1 MKFSDNPAKTTNPGI
16 KNVFRLYDENG
27 MALADILAL
36 DGETIEAG
44 KEYRYHHPM
53 VDYRQFTCKA
63 AKIEPLL
70 KKRLERLPDSEQLKI
85 SRTTMQSQLESF
97 DESYKR
103 ILNPHIYKVSLTEKL
118 MELKKDFIEK
128 NLK

>member
-1 MKFSDNPAKTTNPGI
+1 
-16 KNVFRLYDENG
+16 
-27 MALADILAL
+27 
-36 DGETIEAG
+36 
-44 KEYRYHHPM
+44 M

-70 KKRLERLPDSEQLKI
+70 KKRLEGGKRVTERLPDSEQLKI

-128 NLK
+128 NIR

>member
-1 MKFSDNPAKTTNPGI
+1 M
-16 KNVFRLYDENG
+16 
-27 MALADILAL
+27 
-36 DGETIEAG
+36 
-44 KEYRYHHPM
+44 
-53 VDYRQFTCKA
+53 
-63 AKIEPLL
+63 
-70 KKRLERLPDSEQLKI
+70 KKRLEGGKRVAERLPDSEQLKI

-128 NLK
+128 NISSGR

>member
-1 MKFSDNPAKTTNPGI
+1 M
-16 KNVFRLYDENG
+16 
-27 MALADILAL
+27 
-36 DGETIEAG
+36 
-44 KEYRYHHPM
+44 
-53 VDYRQFTCKA
+53 
-63 AKIEPLL
+63 
-70 KKRLERLPDSEQLKI
+70 KKRIEDGKRITKRLPDNEQLKI
-85 SRTTMQSQLESF
+85 SRTTMQSQLETF